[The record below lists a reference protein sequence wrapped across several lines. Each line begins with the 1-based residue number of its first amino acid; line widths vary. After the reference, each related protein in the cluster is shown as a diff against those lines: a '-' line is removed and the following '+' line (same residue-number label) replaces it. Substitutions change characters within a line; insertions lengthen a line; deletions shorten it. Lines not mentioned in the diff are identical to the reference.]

1 MVANYVKCDSKIK
14 KKTTTIKN
22 MNSTQKIFFLLRY
35 TKWVLITV
43 HVVCMLF
50 LLFILYLIY

>member
-1 MVANYVKCDSKIK
+1 MVVNYVKCDSEIK
-14 KKTTTIKN
+14 KKKN
-22 MNSTQKIFFLLRY
+22 NNKKHEFDKKIFSLLRY

-50 LLFILYLIY
+50 LLFILYFIY